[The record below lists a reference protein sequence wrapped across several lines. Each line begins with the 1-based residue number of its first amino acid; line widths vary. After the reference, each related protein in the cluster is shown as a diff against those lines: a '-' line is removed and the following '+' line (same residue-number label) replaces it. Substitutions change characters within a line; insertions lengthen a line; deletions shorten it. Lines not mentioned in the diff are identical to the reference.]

1 MDRATVDKLLTTTR
15 SVRRR
20 LDLTRPVDPA
30 VIEECLELAVQ
41 APQGSN
47 LCRYHFMIVTDAAI
61 RARLGD
67 LYRQEFSA
75 FSPPERLEALRHTG
89 PTGDASST
97 RDVFSFTALAEHF
110 QDVPT
115 LIFPCV
121 EGRPEGLHPE
131 RLTGLYGNILPM
143 AWSLMLALRSRGSA
157 PPGRRLSSSTKQRSR
172 ASSASRRTSRRPP
185 AFRSPISPATTSSRQ
200 SASRRESGRI
210 GTSGA
215 PAAKEADYAGVP
227 DTRGVGRRGCVPSRD
242 TTEARGAACAP
253 MSCARRSGSARSAA
267 EGPS

>member
-41 APQGSN
+41 APQGSS

-75 FSPPERLEALRHTG
+75 FYPPERLEARRHTD
-89 PTGDASST
+89 PTDPRDASST
-97 RDVFSFTALAEHF
+97 RDVSSWTALAEHF

-143 AWSLMLALRSRGSA
+143 AWSLMLALRSRGVGVA
-157 PPGRRLSSSTKQRSR
+157 WTTIVLKHEAEIAALLGVPANLTPAACLPVAYFTGDDFKPAKRVPARE
-172 ASSASRRTSRRPP
+172 RTYWNQWG
-185 AFRSPISPATTSSRQ
+185 A
-200 SASRRESGRI
+200 RRE
-210 GTSGA
+210 
-215 PAAKEADYAGVP
+215 
-227 DTRGVGRRGCVPSRD
+227 
-242 TTEARGAACAP
+242 
-253 MSCARRSGSARSAA
+253 GS
-267 EGPS
+267 